1 LRGAANDR
9 QQIPNETPGVVS
21 LFLGNK
27 NQRSSLALH
36 ASCFFSREETG
47 PPDLESEW
55 AAFFNCEAVNERICC
70 QIILICLLLA
80 RNGTEIEEGESLIE
94 GSEGIQVL

>member
-1 LRGAANDR
+1 
-9 QQIPNETPGVVS
+9 
-21 LFLGNK
+21 
-27 NQRSSLALH
+27 
-36 ASCFFSREETG
+36 
-47 PPDLESEW
+47 
-55 AAFFNCEAVNERICC
+55 VNERICC